1 MPNPFDARE
10 PCSLLGRDRNRKRN
24 GQQPKLDKQT
34 NRQPDNMRNN
44 NPQPA
49 NEPSIEEIADAA
61 AEAFASIIALK
72 ENCPEAMPSL
82 FAKLPQPANPS
93 AAHALLRLA
102 SIVKRF
108 DYGKLARGAEFTAW
122 IREGE
127 DDDES
132 EVHHERNGWVA
143 HCLARHW
150 VGDWGE
156 VDDEDKQANED
167 ALKHGTRLLSAYT
180 HEPSGERIWIITEAD
195 RKVTTF
201 LFPSEY

>member
-1 MPNPFDARE
+1 
-10 PCSLLGRDRNRKRN
+10 
-24 GQQPKLDKQT
+24 
-34 NRQPDNMRNN
+34 MRNN
-44 NPQPA
+44 NPNQKPSK
-49 NEPSIEEIADAA
+49 ELSIEEITDAA
-61 AEAFASIIALK
+61 VEAFASMVALK
-72 ENCPEAMPSL
+72 EKCPEAIPAIV
-82 FAKLPQPANPS
+82 AKLPQPANPT
-93 AAHALLRLA
+93 AAHALLKLI
-102 SIVKRF
+102 SLVGKF
-108 DYGKLARGAEFTAW
+108 DFGKLVRASEFAAW
-122 IREGE
+122 LSEGE

-180 HEPSGERIWIITEAD
+180 HEPSGERIWIITEAN
-195 RKVTTF
+195 RKLTTF

>member
-1 MPNPFDARE
+1 
-10 PCSLLGRDRNRKRN
+10 
-24 GQQPKLDKQT
+24 
-34 NRQPDNMRNN
+34 MRNN
-44 NPQPA
+44 NPNSKPSK
-49 NEPSIEEIADAA
+49 ELSIEEITDAA
-61 AEAFASIIALK
+61 VDAFASIVALK
-72 ENCPEAMPSL
+72 ENCPKSIPSI

-102 SIVKRF
+102 SVVKRF

>member
-1 MPNPFDARE
+1 
-10 PCSLLGRDRNRKRN
+10 
-24 GQQPKLDKQT
+24 
-34 NRQPDNMRNN
+34 MRNN
-44 NPQPA
+44 NPSQPSKELSIEEIS
-49 NEPSIEEIADAA
+49 NELSIEEIAEAA
-61 AEAFASIIALK
+61 ADAFASIIALK
-72 ENCPEAMPSL
+72 ENCPEAMPSI

-108 DYGKLARGAEFTAW
+108 DYGKLTRGAEFTAW
-122 IREGE
+122 VREGE